1 MHLKKLNQKK
11 FKKKLVNV
19 SNPYF
24 KKNSSSNIV
33 KIIKKIKTDGSVL
46 KPFFDLR

>member
-1 MHLKKLNQKK
+1 MHLKKLNQKNL
-11 FKKKLVNV
+11 KKLVNV